1 MRRCARPAA
10 VRRNALLFLYVPH
23 AKFSL
28 RNFLH
33 HQLIVEYPR
42 VFVRTYKRIQ
52 FLPIKKTCA
61 LVHVF
66 RVCGA
71 GKQKLIQ
78 NEGRKTAAYARMCIV
93 RVHTAL
99 RFYIRFAAIKQK
111 GRYAVFCQ
119 NNFQRLPVCPAGKKR
134 VRRKRN
140 FLNAHARIDVQRES
154 LRGICLRSFVVH
166 PTRAYNRHGFFPAE
180 KSGRSVFARH
190 KTKNRAEC
198 ARADNCG
205 CGRTQRTAM
214 QKIGAQ
220 RLIKMQCIHTVIIV
234 AADEKSIN
242 SAKAGKN
249 KYFFKAEICF
259 LYLFKE

>member
-42 VFVRTYKRIQ
+42 VFVRFYKRMQ

-93 RVHTAL
+93 RIHTAL
-99 RFYIRFAAIKQK
+99 RFCIGFAAIKQK

-119 NNFQRLPVCPAGKKR
+119 NNFQRLPVCPAGTKP

-154 LRGICLRSFVVH
+154 LRGIGLRSFVVR
-166 PTRAYNRHGFFPAE
+166 PTRAYNRHNFFSAE

-190 KTKNRAEC
+190 KTKNRA
-198 ARADNCG
+198 RADNCG
-205 CGRTQRTAM
+205 CGCTQKTAM

-220 RLIKMQCIHTVIIV
+220 RLIKMQCIHTLIIV
-234 AADEKSIN
+234 AADEKMV
-242 SAKAGKN
+242 
-249 KYFFKAEICF
+249 KYKIFF
-259 LYLFKE
+259 